1 MSIIAKLTERLDA
14 YAAKMESLEAEVKTL
29 RAMTPLEAFTAGLK
43 DATPEQVAEWFSQCQ
58 GVAALFAPA
67 SASVSA
73 SEAKK
78 EPKVKKAATNATGP
92 TEWNVFIQATW
103 RSMAADAGVLYEDF
117 EGETK
122 DKDFKEAAKKVGV
135 TYQGVMKEASRR
147 KAEAEGRDPEAP
159 KAKKPKAPKDDSL
172 AALTAKAAAITAAK
186 KAAKAAAA
194 AVPVAAEAEA
204 ATATAEAEDDMAQF
218 HADAK
223 ECGYVQIQHK
233 GVLHY
238 QCPED
243 GEVYDFPDLNPV
255 GKYKDGAFEAYF

>member
-1 MSIIAKLTERLDA
+1 MSIIAKLSERLDA

-58 GVAALFAPA
+58 DVAALFAPA
-67 SASVSA
+67 SA

-172 AALTAKAAAITAAK
+172 AALTAKASAMTAAK

-194 AVPVAAEAEA
+194 AAAAAVPAQAEAEA
-204 ATATAEAEDDMAQF
+204 EDAMAQF

-243 GEVYDFPDLNPV
+243 GEVYNFPDLNPV